1 MKHLSIFVANIV
13 LALCQ
18 IALVAAFGSWSIFPD
33 VFLIAVVWF
42 VLNHQAKEG
51 FITAIFGGLFM
62 DLYSDHLL
70 GIGALGLIALW
81 FVLMFISGEFFSR
94 EASLP
99 LLISFLVF
107 SSIVFQAITVLQIN
121 VSHVFFNKVQP
132 AEINS
137 TLIFRSILAM
147 LANLLLLYPL
157 SALLSRML
165 KNNHEPQPF

>member
-1 MKHLSIFVANIV
+1 MKRLSIFAVNIV

-18 IALVAAFGSWSIFPD
+18 IALVAAFSSWSILPNL
-33 VFLIAVVWF
+33 FLIVVVWF

-62 DLYSDHLL
+62 DLYSGHLL

-81 FVLMFISGEFFSR
+81 FVLMFTSSEFFSR

-107 SSIVFQAITVLQIN
+107 GSIFFQVMTIFQIN
-121 VSHVFFNKVQP
+121 VLHFFFNDAQSV
-132 AEINS
+132 EINA
-137 TLIFRSILAM
+137 TLIFRQALAI
-147 LANLLLLYPL
+147 LANLLMLYPL
-157 SALLSRML
+157 STLLRKML
-165 KNNHEPQPF
+165 KNGHEPQPF